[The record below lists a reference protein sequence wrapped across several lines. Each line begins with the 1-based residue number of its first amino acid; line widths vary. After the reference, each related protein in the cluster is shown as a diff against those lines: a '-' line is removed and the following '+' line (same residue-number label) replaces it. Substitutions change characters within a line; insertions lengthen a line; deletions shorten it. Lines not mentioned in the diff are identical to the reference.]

1 MTIYLHSFLFG
12 VINAVDY
19 LLYLYNFIRSLVAL

>member
-12 VINAVDY
+12 IINVVDY
-19 LLYLYNFIRSLVAL
+19 LLCLYTFIRSLVAL

>member
-12 VINAVDY
+12 VINVVDY
-19 LLYLYNFIRSLVAL
+19 LLCLYNFIKSLVAL

>member
-12 VINAVDY
+12 VINVVDY
-19 LLYLYNFIRSLVAL
+19 LLCLYKFIRSMVAL

>member
-12 VINAVDY
+12 VINVVDY
-19 LLYLYNFIRSLVAL
+19 LLCLYNLIRSLVAL

>member
-12 VINAVDY
+12 LINVVDY
-19 LLYLYNFIRSLVAL
+19 LLCLYNFIRSLVAL

>member
-12 VINAVDY
+12 VINVVDY
-19 LLYLYNFIRSLVAL
+19 LLGLYNFIRNLVAL

>member
-12 VINAVDY
+12 AINVVDY
-19 LLYLYNFIRSLVAL
+19 LLCLYNLIRSLVAL